1 MVQETAFLSLVGLL
15 DEVLED
21 LVFELRD
28 QWLVDLEVDEA
39 VAEVS
44 LEAVGHLD
52 EVSGFLE
59 LLLLN
64 FEDTL
69 EEVVV
74 WLLVGFFGLFS
85 VISFVLERGH
95 LSEFP
100 RHNRSWVSWKI
111 SIILGACPNI
121 EVVIGVASGAL
132 GGLLEMTHHRL
143 FHERRWDF
151 SGWVHVV

>member
-1 MVQETAFLSLVGLL
+1 
-15 DEVLED
+15 
-21 LVFELRD
+21 
-28 QWLVDLEVDEA
+28 

-74 WLLVGFFGLFS
+74 
-85 VISFVLERGH
+85 
-95 LSEFP
+95 
-100 RHNRSWVSWKI
+100 
-111 SIILGACPNI
+111 
-121 EVVIGVASGAL
+121 
-132 GGLLEMTHHRL
+132 
-143 FHERRWDF
+143 
-151 SGWVHVV
+151 